1 MALTKSE
8 AAAVRLAASAKW
20 PHAVTGRD
28 GRIETAKPAVAA
40 WKARLPA
47 LGLKSGGT
55 AARWPRGQRGQV
67 VPLAEGG
74 HLVIGP
80 FGRGRGPDAAVLA
93 GLASLVTAERAA
105 RADLLHEVER
115 ARESEAAA
123 QNSLARKE
131 HTLEAVL
138 HLGRTLSTI
147 KSLNELVA
155 SSMVPELVKV
165 LNADRGSVF
174 LIDDAR
180 QELYSVV
187 ALAAEIREIRFPLD
201 RGLAGYVA
209 RTGEVLN
216 VPDAHQDARFNPEF
230 DRKTGYR
237 TKSVLAVPMLDPT
250 GRRIGVIQVINKKT
264 GGEFTHEDVE
274 LLEAIA
280 SEASVAILNTRLVE
294 ELKALFDSVIVTMSA
309 ALDARDNMTAGH
321 THRVTEYSVGIA
333 RRLGYTRQQLE
344 RVRIAGMLHDIGK
357 IGTPDAVLKKP
368 GNLTKEEFE
377 IIKQHAAYTRVIV
390 RNLKLPPELA
400 GLADEAAGHHERI
413 DGTGYPDGLK
423 AEDIPPVARLMAV
436 ADVFDAITSK
446 RHYRD
451 AMPIEQALEIVRKGS
466 GAHFDPV
473 CVEAFFRYFEE
484 ELKERFPSREG
495 HGGAPQA

>member
-1 MALTKSE
+1 VALTKGE
-8 AAAVRLAASAKW
+8 AAAQALAAKAKW
-20 PHAVTGRD
+20 PHAVLGRG
-28 GRIETAKPAVAA
+28 GRVVRAAPSAA
-40 WKARLPA
+40 WKSMVPS
-47 LGLKSGGT
+47 LGLREGSS
-55 AARWPRGQRGQV
+55 AARWPRGRSGLV
-67 VPLAEGG
+67 IPLADGG
-74 HLVIGP
+74 HLVLGP
-80 FGRGRGPDAAVLA
+80 FARGTGPGPAVLA
-93 GLASLVTAERAA
+93 GVAALVAAERAA
-105 RADLLHEVER
+105 RADLLREVER

-123 QNSLARKE
+123 QNALARKE

-138 HLGRTLSTI
+138 HLGRTLATI
-147 KSLNELVA
+147 RSLNELVA
-155 SSMVPELVKV
+155 SSMVPELVKL

-187 ALAAEIREIRFPLD
+187 ALGAEIREIRFPLD

-209 RTGEVLN
+209 RSGEVLN
-216 VPDAHQDARFNPEF
+216 VADAHQDARFNPEF

-237 TKSVLAVPMLDPT
+237 TKSVLAVPMLDPS

-264 GGEFTHEDVE
+264 GEGFTGEDVE

-294 ELKALFDSVIVTMSA
+294 ELRALFDSVIVTMSA
-309 ALDARDNMTAGH
+309 ALDARDQMTAGH

-333 RRLGYTRQQLE
+333 RRLGYTRSQLE

-400 GLADEAAGHHERI
+400 GLADEAALHHERM

-423 AEDIPPVARLMAV
+423 GDRIPPVARLMAV

-451 AMPIEQALEIVRKGS
+451 AMPIEQALEIIRKGT
-466 GAHFDPV
+466 GGHFDPV

-484 ELKERFPSREG
+484 ELKDRFSSSRDG
-495 HGGAPQA
+495 GGAAQA